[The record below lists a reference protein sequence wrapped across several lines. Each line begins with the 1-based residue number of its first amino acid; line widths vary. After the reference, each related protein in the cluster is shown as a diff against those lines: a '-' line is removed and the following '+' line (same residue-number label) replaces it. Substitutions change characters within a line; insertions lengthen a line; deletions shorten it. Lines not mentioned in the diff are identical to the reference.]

1 MAGLIQGHIR
11 KHGME
16 RQGANPGWIQSQPSL
31 SCPPSLQEHH
41 LGGEG
46 SAGGVLCPGRGGGTG
61 LGVTGK
67 GHGASGQGGMSF

>member
-41 LGGEG
+41 LGEEG
-46 SAGGVLCPGRGGGTG
+46 SAGRGGGTG

-67 GHGASGQGGMSF
+67 GHGASGQGG